1 MKNPKAL
8 KGRDRM
14 RRGDSNR
21 TWRRLRRRHTI
32 APRWAFRRWRG
43 LEFPGLRPGLRDMTP
58 SGSRCSA
65 MPTGKVTQGGHTARH
80 QRLGVKP
87 SRIFGNSAANR
98 RSGDH
103 SRVTAGAAQPT
114 TLGAAWLVRQAAEA
128 VTSSVCASS
137 LSPARWNSPQ
147 IHDRYAWPKI
157 SIVARGGP
165 CREPRFTAIRRGPSR
180 RRSRKNRS

>member
-1 MKNPKAL
+1 
-8 KGRDRM
+8 M

-137 LSPARWNSPQ
+137 LSPGRWNSPNSRSICLAKN
-147 IHDRYAWPKI
+147 IHRCARRTLPGAAIYGDSSRAV
-157 SIVARGGP
+157 SI
-165 CREPRFTAIRRGPSR
+165 AIAKKSVLNAQYRL
-180 RRSRKNRS
+180 